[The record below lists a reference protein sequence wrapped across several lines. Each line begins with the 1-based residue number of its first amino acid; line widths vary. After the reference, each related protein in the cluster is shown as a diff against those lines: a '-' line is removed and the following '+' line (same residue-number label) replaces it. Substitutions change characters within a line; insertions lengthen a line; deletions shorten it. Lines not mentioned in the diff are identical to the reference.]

1 MNRRQA
7 LGFIGSAS
15 LAALTGCSTVG
26 NLTSADGDSEDEST
40 SDLYFGNGGTVAH
53 TVEFELLQSGETV
66 IQDRFELE
74 ADDSVSYEDPI
85 TESGS
90 YEITVTTD
98 SGLEKSFT
106 WEETNEPQEADSD
119 GTYTRIGDEEIRIE
133 RIE

>member
-1 MNRRQA
+1 MNRRRVF
-7 LGFIGSAS
+7 GFIGSAS
-15 LAALTGCSTVG
+15 LVALTGCPTAG
-26 NLTSADGDSEDEST
+26 EST
-40 SDLYFGNGGTVAH
+40 PDLYFGNGDTVAH
-53 TVEFELLQSGETV
+53 TVEFEVLQSGETV

-74 ADDSVSYEDPI
+74 ADDSTSYQDPI

-119 GTYTRIGDEEIRIE
+119 GTYTRIGDEEIQVE
-133 RIE
+133 RVVGA

>member
-1 MNRRQA
+1 MNRRRVFG
-7 LGFIGSAS
+7 LIGSAS
-15 LAALTGCSTVG
+15 LVALVGCSTVG
-26 NLTSADGDSEDEST
+26 EST
-40 SDLYFGNGGTVAH
+40 PDLYFGNGDTVAH
-53 TVEFELLQSGETV
+53 SVKFELSQSGETV

-74 ADDSVSYEDPI
+74 ADDSTSYEDPI

-106 WEETNEPQEADSD
+106 WEETYEPQEADSD

-133 RIE
+133 RVE